1 LAKVSPNGRKIMM
14 CFLVT
19 NTLFTEQQVKEAE
32 EFKKDSI
39 TLRPQSL
46 KRGPTPSMV
55 VDQTKANSKSKVKN
69 TMDNIKEKSQLI
81 SNPTTS
87 SRVRKTSTKKDED
100 YVSDTNNKKLNK
112 TLKKDNKK
120 KRTVL
125 YQMIQIVKYNS
136 G

>member
-1 LAKVSPNGRKIMM
+1 
-14 CFLVT
+14 
-19 NTLFTEQQVKEAE
+19 
-32 EFKKDSI
+32 
-39 TLRPQSL
+39 
-46 KRGPTPSMV
+46 MV
-55 VDQTKANSKSKVKN
+55 VDQTKANSKSIVKN

>member
-1 LAKVSPNGRKIMM
+1 MM